1 MEKRLYRSR
10 TEKMLGGV
18 CGGLAQY
25 LNVDVTLVRALWVII
40 SLLAGTGLLAYIILW
55 VIIPLEPAFS
65 ESGLS

>member
-10 TEKMLGGV
+10 TEKMVGGV

-25 LNVDVTLVRALWVII
+25 LNVDVTLVRALWVIV

-55 VIIPLEPAFS
+55 AIIPLEPPYGVS
-65 ESGLS
+65 EPS